1 MPLLDARSDRAL
13 LAAFRAGERQAFDE
27 LVRRH
32 GDRLWSVA
40 LRVLRDPDDAAD
52 VVQDALLSA
61 YRRAAGYRGEAEVS
75 TWLHRIV
82 VNRCIDR
89 IRHERARPHVTLG
102 RRHHLLHAAGDPAER
117 TTTRLAVVDALGHL
131 PVEQRLAVVLVD
143 VEGYP
148 VAEAAA
154 ILEVP
159 VGTVKSRCARGRI
172 RLAALLGHLRE
183 QA

>member
-1 MPLLDARSDRAL
+1 MLLDARSDRAL
-13 LAAFRAGERQAFDE
+13 LAAFQAGDRRAFDE
-27 LVRRH
+27 VVRRY

-40 LRVLRDPDDAAD
+40 LRVVRDPDDAAD
-52 VVQDALLSA
+52 VVQEALLAA
-61 YRRAAGYRGEAEVS
+61 YRRAADYRGESEVG

-82 VNRCIDR
+82 VNKCIDR
-89 IRHERARPHVTLG
+89 IRHDRSRPHTALG
-102 RRHHLLHAAGDPAER
+102 RRHHLLPGPGDPAEQA
-117 TTTRLAVVDALGHL
+117 TTRLAVVDALGHL
-131 PVEQRLAVVLVD
+131 PVPQRLAIVLVD

-183 QA
+183 DG